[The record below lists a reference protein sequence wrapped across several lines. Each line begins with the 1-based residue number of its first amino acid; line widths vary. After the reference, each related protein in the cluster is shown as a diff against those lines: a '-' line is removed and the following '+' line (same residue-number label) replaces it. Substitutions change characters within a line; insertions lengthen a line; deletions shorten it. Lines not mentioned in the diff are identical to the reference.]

1 MNKFSLVIIIACLAI
16 GYLFYQNT
24 QLTVKNRQLVQQN
37 EFAKQKEQG
46 SGTSIENKVRCQKD
60 GQQFYDE
67 KKKKESSEAYAYGI
81 TLGPNFIYS
90 SKLNTC
96 LIFWEDLQLEGN
108 NPSIWVRHI
117 TDIYTNN
124 DVASWWR
131 TMLKDGKFEDRK
143 GTEASFNQSLQQYG
157 LY

>member
-1 MNKFSLVIIIACLAI
+1 MGRFSPLIVISFLVI
-16 GYLFYQNT
+16 GYLYYQNI
-24 QLTVKNRQLVQQN
+24 QLAAKNRQLVQQN
-37 EFAKQKEQG
+37 ELVKQKEQG
-46 SGTSIENKVRCQKD
+46 SDVSIENKVRCQKD

-67 KKKKESSEAYAYGI
+67 KKRKESSGSYAYGV
-81 TLGPNFIYS
+81 TLSPNFTYS

-108 NPSIWVRHI
+108 NPSIWIRHV

-131 TMLKDGKFEDRK
+131 TMSKDGKFEDRK
-143 GTEASFNQSLQQYG
+143 GTEALFNQSLQQYG